1 MTEKS
6 IGAEFGAFL
15 KEMEKNGKPFDFGP
29 QVRFLQ
35 TISTSL
41 LSTDRINLAGYGNV
55 AMLNAKGADDLAQ
68 NLLTCAD
75 WLGRLEQ
82 FLNCKSGCSEIPT
95 VTEGVFDPPN
105 E

>member
-1 MTEKS
+1 MTKPVEAS
-6 IGAEFGAFL
+6 FSTFL
-15 KEMEKNGKPFDFGP
+15 KEVGKSGKPFDFGA
-29 QVRFLQ
+29 QVKFLQ

-41 LSTDRINLAGYGNV
+41 LATDRINLAGYGNV

-68 NLLTCAD
+68 NLLTTAE
-75 WLGRLEQ
+75 WLVRLEQ

-95 VTEGVFDPPN
+95 MTEGVFDPPK